1 MKHLILQRKS
11 IRSLDLNATILIN
24 FLHIGC
30 LNFMYKIICDQIND
44 LINYNYDGDF
54 QLQV

>member
-11 IRSLDLNATILIN
+11 IISLVISVIIFIN

-44 LINYNYDGDF
+44 LINFNYDGDF
-54 QLQV
+54 

>member
-11 IRSLDLNATILIN
+11 IRSLIISATILIN

-54 QLQV
+54 